1 MLALLDMKGSVL
13 IDGLLLPSLNSLRT
27 LCKGTYLI
35 TISYVRGL
43 NLFIKSALQLAA
55 DYKRNN
61 GFWHHWASSII
72 FLFLI
77 QELCLHTKLL
87 ASPNTSIAD
96 FLSKAA
102 EPPPFLVLRNAVAL
116 LKVKVCSDN
125 QGFVYIKLWWLRVCH
140 MHIHYK
146 RYGKC
151 SKFCT
156 SSQGLLSVKGW

>member
-1 MLALLDMKGSVL
+1 MQLYHKSYAWYCISSYFVGPVRYERFCIDWCSSFTL
-13 IDGLLLPSLNSLRT
+13 IEFLTDT
-27 LCKGTYLI
+27 CKGTYLI
-35 TISYVRGL
+35 TISYVRDL
-43 NLFIKSALQLAA
+43 NLFIKSALQQAA
-55 DYKRNN
+55 NYKKNS
-61 GFWHHWASSII
+61 GFWHHRASCINLF

-116 LKVKVCSDN
+116 LKVKVCSGN

-140 MHIHYK
+140 MHIHY
-146 RYGKC
+146 
-151 SKFCT
+151 
-156 SSQGLLSVKGW
+156 Q